1 MRHIFIW
8 ITLGLCCLLAGC
20 SLDDPDDVSN
30 PDLELLI
37 EQQEIIAQYL
47 DDRDINAQQA
57 DDGTYYQ
64 VLRENPDGK
73 APERGN
79 VLGIYYRITQLD
91 GTLIDELDSAS
102 GAPPLVYTFY
112 NNPLI
117 RENNMISPIRMDA
130 SVAQMREGEIYRFFL
145 PSEYAYRSY
154 SLEGEFPSEAII
166 IVEIQLAEVLTQ
178 AERIQQENVIIE
190 NYLTN
195 NNFLDEADSLRA
207 GVYYVTTQP
216 GSGSEVSEGSTVE
229 IRYTGSFLDG
239 TVFDSNIDPDS
250 ELLRFVVGSGRVIPG
265 FEIAALRMQQGE
277 KGTVI
282 IPSRAAYGEGVIA
295 LPYEIVVDQVDSSDE
310 FIRLYGPFVKTF
322 PPYTILR
329 FDLEVVSVQ

>member
-1 MRHIFIW
+1 MRYIFIW
-8 ITLGLCCLLAGC
+8 FTLGLCCLLAGC

-37 EQQEIIAQYL
+37 EQQETIVQYL

-91 GTLIDELDSAS
+91 GTLIDALDSAS
-102 GAPPLVYTFY
+102 GEPPLVYTFY

-145 PSEYAYRSY
+145 PSEYAYRTN
-154 SLEGEFPSEAII
+154 SLEGIFPSEAII

-178 AERIQQENVIIE
+178 VERIQQENERIKD
-190 NYLTN
+190 YLSSN
-195 NNFLDEADSLRA
+195 NLLDEADSLEA
-207 GVYYVTTQP
+207 GVYYTVTQP
-216 GSGSEVSEGSTVE
+216 GSGPEVNEGSTVE

-250 ELLRFVVGSGRVIPG
+250 DLYRFVVGTQSVIPG
-265 FEIAALRMQQGE
+265 FEIAVLQMQQGE

-282 IPSRAAYGEGVIA
+282 IPSRAGYGESVTA
-295 LPYEIVVDQVDSSDE
+295 LPYEIVE
-310 FIRLYGPFVKTF
+310 ETF
-322 PPYTILR
+322 GSTIPPYSILR
-329 FDLEVVSVQ
+329 FDLEIISVQ